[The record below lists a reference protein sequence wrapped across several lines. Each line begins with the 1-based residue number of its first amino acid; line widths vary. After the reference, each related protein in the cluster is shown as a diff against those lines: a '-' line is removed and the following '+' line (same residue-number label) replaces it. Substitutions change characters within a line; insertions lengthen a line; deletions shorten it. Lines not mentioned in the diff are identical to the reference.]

1 MKEFLVSVIILYGF
15 VFLLTLP
22 NKAKNKSKRNI
33 SRNNISKKQQSN
45 LRKGAIGE
53 NIICN
58 LINSNIDIYYKI
70 VRNVYIKNED
80 KYTEIDIILITSF
93 GIFIIESKNYNGSV
107 IYGKEEDFNW
117 TEFFI
122 RGRKSFRINNP
133 IKQNQYHI
141 NFISKYLN
149 KSLDYFKSYI
159 VFGKNIDVSKIQY
172 DKSKNKIINAS
183 QVVEHLI
190 DDMHNSDIIFSHEEI
205 DKIYIDLKYYC
216 QHNNYYETK

>member
-1 MKEFLVSVIILYGF
+1 MSEFIISIIILYSVILIF
-15 VFLLTLP
+15 VLLDKTKTKSRKKP
-22 NKAKNKSKRNI
+22 VKNNI
-33 SRNNISKKQQSN
+33 SRKQQSN

-53 NIICN
+53 SIICN
-58 LINSNIDIYYKI
+58 LINSNIDVYYKI

-122 RGRKSFRINNP
+122 KSKKSFKINNP

-159 VFGKNIDVSKIQY
+159 VFGKNISLSKLQY
-172 DKSKNKIINAS
+172 DKTKNKIINTS
-183 QVVEHLI
+183 QVVEYLI